1 MDRYIATALERLLA
15 RCPLHRAGNGRRAAH
30 ATATRGGD
38 VGLLASGPGIGDA
51 RSVTRVRAAI
61 ALVLVGGVLAAVPG
75 SADAR
80 SPSRS
85 YLKGPFTT
93 ATVNRFTGD
102 LARAGVGVYE
112 PGATRPVRRVRGR
125 PSPLRVSATQLRSLA
140 AGAWARTGLS
150 GKSLNAVSGSVRL
163 SRRLKMS
170 AAVLVAGWAKR
181 AHTPKARL
189 ARRIM
194 GRVDWRRYRQ
204 LVFPNAVLVLQAADT
219 ASHLR
224 DAGLARGRAAA
235 LAGAAAAPLLAP
247 FQAAPVGPC
256 TATLNF
262 VRGTVNKF
270 FDVLGEALSAKTLKR
285 LLGNNWFSDV
295 VSGVVEL
302 LVFKPVR
309 AVLEGA
315 RKVVLAAIELP
326 IKVVTT
332 AISGISSAVGV
343 AGTVANA
350 LTPWTGKVTAA
361 PDPVTLG
368 TKPQEGLFDL
378 RVTAPGG
385 EFQWPDWMTDC
396 AQVVGLTLPTL
407 TPKGAKVTWDVG
419 SQTPAGV
426 ISRVLD
432 SGPLSDL
439 GAASLTWVTATETP
453 EQAKGHLR
461 VGGVLAVARVQ
472 RDDLDKLVKLV
483 HDRILGLLPDI
494 VVKYFGPT
502 IRRVTEP
509 LIERL
514 AEGIE
519 TLRTVEANTLLR
531 VRYHVAKD
539 KDKKP
544 GGPGGR
550 PPASCGSRPSGSA
563 YLVVPGESIGGVRL
577 GATRAC
583 VLGLRPLGLARPT
596 QSTSGPPAGTIYD
609 NYRTGSAQLLVGYR
623 DDRVF
628 IVSAGLGPWRGG
640 GLAYGVSPATA
651 AEQTGCQGYGHN
663 SDGSRSYDE
672 PEDYTQCE
680 KSYGPNTWLYLTFN
694 AGDSGD
700 VPPSLAG
707 FTLTTQQIP

>member
-30 ATATRGGD
+30 ATATQGGD

-550 PPASCGSRPSGSA
+550 PPASCAVSTERKRLPGRSRRVHRRRPARSDPRLRPRAAPARPGQADPEHQWPARGHHLRQLPHRQRPAPRRVSGRQGLHRQRRA
-563 YLVVPGESIGGVRL
+563 RTVEGRRARLRGFPGDGGRADGLPGVRPQL
-577 GATRAC
+577 GREPLLRRTR
-583 VLGLRPLGLARPT
+583 GLHPVREEL
-596 QSTSGPPAGTIYD
+596 
-609 NYRTGSAQLLVGYR
+609 
-623 DDRVF
+623 
-628 IVSAGLGPWRGG
+628 W
-640 GLAYGVSPATA
+640 
-651 AEQTGCQGYGHN
+651 AEHVALPDLQ
-663 SDGSRSYDE
+663 RR
-672 PEDYTQCE
+672 
-680 KSYGPNTWLYLTFN
+680 
-694 AGDSGD
+694 
-700 VPPSLAG
+700 
-707 FTLTTQQIP
+707 